1 MARSVP
7 WHRPGQWRVNPMY
20 WESEALAERA
30 GMPPEVHLID
40 STLTEGDD
48 CVGHQLNWNTRL
60 ELMRRLDAVGMA
72 EITLPSHTTSDE
84 EADLARAYR
93 RLGCRTP
100 LAAKGPGIDIPL
112 AGDWKGAIARKVD
125 LGAETICPIFRYSY
139 DDVISDFTGA
149 LSPHAIVD
157 AIGEAVRYAK
167 RQRVR
172 VVPWAEDS
180 MRVRVDIVCEFFRA
194 MADAGADGVYAVD
207 SRGNST
213 PLASRLFI
221 RRVKAAVGACDVCVQ
236 HHNDLGV
243 ATANAIASAEG
254 GATWLDVTVLGI
266 GDRGGTA
273 ALEEVAALLEMY
285 GVRTGIRLEA
295 LYELGCFVRDA
306 FGVALS
312 PWKSIVGSS
321 WNKEEGLGHLSGA
334 SASVSEATIGIAPE
348 VVGRSIEFA
357 IGGKILFG
365 RERSSAH
372 TSEPVFLRRLIAQWG
387 LEVDDAGFATIL
399 HRARAAVSTS
409 YVRHYITVDEFR
421 EICEGVLRR

>member
-1 MARSVP
+1 MTRSVP

-30 GMPPEVHLID
+30 GMPAEVHLID

-48 CVGHQLNWNTRL
+48 CVGHQLNWNTRV
-60 ELMRRLDAVGMA
+60 ELMRRLDAIGMA
-72 EITLPSHTTSDE
+72 EITLPSHSTSEE

-100 LAAKGPGIDIPL
+100 LAAKGPGLDMPL
-112 AGDWKGAIARKVD
+112 RGDWRGVINRKVD

-139 DDVISDFTGA
+139 ADVISDFEGD
-149 LSPHAIVD
+149 LNPQAIVE
-157 AIGEAVRYAK
+157 AMGEAVRYAK
-167 RQRVR
+167 QQRVR
-172 VVPWAEDS
+172 VVPWIEDS
-180 MRVRVDIVCEFFRA
+180 MRVRVDFVCEFSRA
-194 MADAGADGVYAVD
+194 IANAGADGVYIVD

-213 PLASRLFI
+213 PLASRLLI

-243 ATANAIASAEG
+243 ATANAIASVEG
-254 GATWLDVTVLGI
+254 GATWLDVTVNGI

-285 GVRTGIRLEA
+285 GVRTGIHLDG
-295 LYELGCFVRDA
+295 LYDLGCFARDA
-306 FGVALS
+306 FGVSLS
-312 PWKSIVGSS
+312 PWKSIVGDS

-334 SASVSEATIGIAPE
+334 EASVSEATIGIAPE
-348 VVGRSIEFA
+348 VVGRQIEYA

-372 TSEPVFLRRLIAQWG
+372 TNDPVFLRRLIKEWG
-387 LEVDDAGFATIL
+387 LEMDDAGFATIL